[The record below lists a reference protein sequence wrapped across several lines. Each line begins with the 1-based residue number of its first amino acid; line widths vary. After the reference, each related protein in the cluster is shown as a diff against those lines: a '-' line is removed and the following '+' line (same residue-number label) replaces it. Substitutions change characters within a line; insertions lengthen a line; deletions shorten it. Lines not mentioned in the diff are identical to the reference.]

1 MTENAKKTIFFSK
14 ILVFGLDYLFFIGI
28 IRIVHFLTNPNE
40 GAEKMKHTFYD
51 VKAKAK
57 VEAEVDEFVTYGE
70 GTRKR
75 YAFKAQTADGRP
87 LTAFVGKDTWEK
99 AKK

>member
-1 MTENAKKTIFFSK
+1 
-14 ILVFGLDYLFFIGI
+14 
-28 IRIVHFLTNPNE
+28 
-40 GAEKMKHTFYD
+40 MKHVFYD

-57 VEAEVDEFVTYGE
+57 VEAEVKEFVTYGE

-87 LTAFVGKDTWEK
+87 LTAFVGKDAWEK
-99 AKK
+99 AQK